1 MLLKAVLDE
10 KPINQDIHN
19 SVARLEHNYNLPN
32 TSSLN
37 KVFACGEGFWTMGT
51 FQQNFPGIHF
61 LLNSFSMM
69 EILARLN
76 WSLAL
81 LKSCVPT
88 FGHFW
93 REKVHCN
100 KYATSFDWDKFHI
113 FRLWS
118 PSLSITFITYFTS
131 ISLYHQIYCLQKP
144 FPSYALSK
152 TTTLSNHQIWANAVF
167 RQLINLLNVN
177 IFQKPGLVS

>member
-1 MLLKAVLDE
+1 MICQTHPHWIKSLHAVKAFGQWVHFS
-10 KPINQDIHN
+10 KIFPWN
-19 SVARLEHNYNLPN
+19 
-32 TSSLN
+32 
-37 KVFACGEGFWTMGT
+37 CGA
-51 FQQNFPGIHF
+51 GIHF

-144 FPSYALSK
+144 FPLYALSK
-152 TTTLSNHQIWANAVF
+152 TTTLSNHQIWANTVF